1 MNVTEQWRDRRRD
14 LRGEYFFCAA
24 CGAASAVRRL
34 SCPRCG
40 DRNPPGRAALPAKLI
55 AAGWSH
61 SHLIVETLDQT
72 GTRAP
77 MMLMKLPGG
86 RMLPMALADSDAA
99 RAPALVGCEL
109 HLVLRR
115 TAAAG
120 AKDPIQYGRKVAA
133 DPATRIRISKKLEMS
148 KQDKSDE

>member
-1 MNVTEQWRDRRRD
+1 MKVTEQWRDRRRD
-14 LRGEYFFCAA
+14 LLGEFFSCAA
-24 CGAASAVRRL
+24 CGASSAVRRL
-34 SCPRCG
+34 SCSHCG
-40 DRNPPGRAALPAKLI
+40 DASPAVRAALPATLI

-72 GTRAP
+72 GPRAP
-77 MMLMKLPGG
+77 IMLMELPAG

-99 RAPALVGCEL
+99 HAPALVGCEL

-120 AKDPIQYGRKVAA
+120 AKSPIRYGRKVAA
-133 DPATRIRISKKLEMS
+133 DPATRIRISKKPEIS
-148 KQDKSDE
+148 KQEKQ